1 MKFESVYKNYTLGNI
16 QFING
21 VYETEIQEEIEVL
34 TKDSSVYEFLEDP
47 KEIEKLREEKEN
59 AEKVAQ
65 EVLKNTDKAINRI
78 LELIQLNK
86 EQQLE
91 LIVSLNGTDDGRG
104 SAVDRIKK
112 IIELEKGQNIVTGKQ
127 IGRAHV

>member
-1 MKFESVYKNYTLGNI
+1 MKFASVYKNYTLGNI

-34 TKDSSVYEFLEDP
+34 TKDSSVYEFVEDP

-78 LELIQLNK
+78 LELIQLDK
-86 EQQLE
+86 AQQLE
-91 LIVSLNGTDDGRG
+91 LITTLGGSDDGRG
-104 SAVDRIKK
+104 SAVERIKK
-112 IIELEKGQNIVTGKQ
+112 IIELEKGL
-127 IGRAHV
+127 

>member
-21 VYETEIQEEIEVL
+21 VYETEIQKEIEVL
-34 TKDSSVYEFLEDP
+34 TKDSSVYEFVEDS

-112 IIELEKGQNIVTGKQ
+112 IIELEKGL
-127 IGRAHV
+127 